1 MDKINTAA
9 IKRKTLAVVKP
20 ISNHHAIIFIIL
32 ALLLLM
38 FVVYNTQRVL
48 SITDDQAYRNEA
60 TQKGITTTFDQE
72 TIKKV
77 EQLQYRRDALKP
89 ELPTNGRIN
98 PFAE

>member
-1 MDKINTAA
+1 MKKINMAA
-9 IKRKTLAVVKP
+9 IKRKTLAILKP
-20 ISNHHAIIFIIL
+20 ISDHHAIIFIIL

-38 FVVYNTQRVL
+38 FVVYNTQRIL
-48 SITDDQAYRNEA
+48 TITEDDAYKNEA
-60 TQKGITTTFDQE
+60 MQKGITTTFDEE

-77 EQLQYRRDALKP
+77 EQLQYRKDALKP